1 MTAERPTHSELVR
14 ALVKPGVFI
23 VASLTP
29 EKADLWHAA
38 TGISGEAAELLSC
51 IYESWGREN
60 LCEEA
65 GDLFF
70 YVEQLRQNIQIQLD
84 WNYISALAERTIDS
98 ASGLAINVSI
108 FAGDALDIV
117 KKSVIYNKDL
127 DVKAL
132 ESQLTNMLISL
143 MALLEQHNISRHTC
157 LEANITK
164 LLTRYEGMKYSDA
177 AAQARADK
185 EEEK

>member
-1 MTAERPTHSELVR
+1 MTAERPTHPELVR

-51 IYESWGREN
+51 IYESRGREN
-60 LCEEA
+60 LLEEA

-70 YVEQLRQNIQIQLD
+70 YVEQMRQNIQIQLD
-84 WNYISALAERTIDS
+84 WDYIFSLADRVTDT

-108 FAGDALDIV
+108 SAGDVLDIV
-117 KKSVIYNKDL
+117 KKSAIYNKDL

-132 ESQLTNMLISL
+132 ESQLINMLISL
-143 MALLEQHNISRHTC
+143 TALLEQHNISRHTC

-164 LLTRYEGMKYSDA
+164 LLTRYEGMKYSDE
-177 AAQARADK
+177 AAQARKDK
-185 EEEK
+185 EEGK